1 MFKNFLVATLMM
13 GSASAWKSDT
23 ELIKQGEGFRSCT
36 YKDSLGIKTVCYGF
50 NLERGSTAKNE
61 VAAAGGDYNSLIN
74 GGCATQN
81 VCDKLLDKEI

>member
-1 MFKNFLVATLMM
+1 MFKNTLVAALMM
-13 GSASAWKSDT
+13 GSASAWQTDT
-23 ELIKQGEGFRSCT
+23 TLIKLGEGFRSCT
-36 YKDSLGIKTVCYGF
+36 YKDTLGIKTVCYGF

-74 GGCATQN
+74 DGCATQS